1 MTRRYGFALLTA
13 VLLLGC
19 REVPT
24 TQTGVPERAP
34 ADPGTPDPVTYS
46 VVLLEADTAV
56 HEGDFTLTQ
65 HVLVLTRDGRR
76 VAVAEVDFSATE
88 GRVLPATTTMGP
100 DGTATVQWMIPS
112 EIRLANLLACA
123 RPPANSCRRG
133 PILKWNR

>member
-1 MTRRYGFALLTA
+1 MKLHHGFLLVA
-13 VLLLGC
+13 AALLGC

-34 ADPGTPDPVTYS
+34 PEPGTPEPITFS

-65 HVLVLTRDGRR
+65 SVLILTRDGRR
-76 VAVAEVDFSATE
+76 VAAAEVDFSATE
-88 GRVLPATTTMGP
+88 GWVLPVTTTMGS

-112 EIRLANLLACA
+112 EVRVANLLACA